1 MAHHVN
7 KKIYGNLIDR
17 INRLP
22 QGANPSQ
29 LLYQILEI
37 LFTKEEAQLISLLP
51 IKPFSVQ
58 KASQIWKMNLCKTQI
73 KLDKLCDKAL
83 LIDIE
88 QNGKSV
94 YVLPPPMA
102 GFFEFSMMRI
112 RKDIDQKL
120 LSELFYQYLNVEK
133 DFVKNLFTQG
143 ETQLGRVFV
152 HEPALSA
159 EVSLQ
164 VLDYER
170 ASKVIKNATHRAVS
184 MCYCR
189 HKMHH
194 IGKACNNPIDICMTF
209 NISAASLIKHKNA
222 RSVDVEECMDL
233 LQQAYDHKLVQ
244 FGDNVRE
251 QVNFI
256 CNCCGCCCEALL
268 AAKRFAIFNPVHTT
282 NFIPEID
289 DQSCNGCKKCVN
301 ICPVEALHLIPKD
314 ISGNKQKNIA
324 KLNANLCL
332 GCGICIRSCPNNA
345 LKLRHRETKIL
356 TPLDSMHR
364 VVVMAIERGTLQDF
378 IFDNRVLLSHR
389 AMAAV
394 LGVFFKLP
402 LIKRIL
408 ANRQLKSRYLEKLT
422 KRIKY

>member
-152 HEPALSA
+152 HEPALSS

-324 KLNANLCL
+324 TLNANLCL

-378 IFDNRVLLSHR
+378 IFDNRVLFSHR